1 MLKVVSMDRMLV
13 ESIEEQSCM
22 TSSICS
28 SVQNTTLG
36 DGVHWRL
43 RTLTSSFAS
52 CSKLEKSSS
61 YFYWLFS
68 GMHFFTYLLSLG
80 NSMASSQSIT
90 PPTFIEVLSKILKGP
105 LHQVASSTSMAFV
118 DGAVGMNFLPDRGC
132 L

>member
-1 MLKVVSMDRMLV
+1 MDRMLV
-13 ESIEEQSCM
+13 ESLEQQSCT

-28 SVQNTTLG
+28 SIQNTTLG
-36 DGVHWRL
+36 DSIHWRL
-43 RTLTSSFAS
+43 RTLTFSFAS

-61 YFYWLFS
+61 CPLLVIIWRA
-68 GMHFFTYLLSLG
+68 FFIYLLSLG

-90 PPTFIEVLSKILKGP
+90 PPAFIEVLSKILEGP
-105 LHQVASSTSMAFV
+105 LHPLASSTSMAFV

>member
-13 ESIEEQSCM
+13 ESIEQQSCM

-43 RTLTSSFAS
+43 RMLTSSFAS

-61 YFYWLFS
+61 CSLLVILW
-68 GMHFFTYLLSLG
+68 HAFFTYLLSLG

-90 PPTFIEVLSKILKGP
+90 PPTFIEVLSKILEGP
-105 LHQVASSTSMAFV
+105 LHPVASSTSIAFV
-118 DGAVGMNFLPDRGC
+118 DGAVGRNFLPDRGC